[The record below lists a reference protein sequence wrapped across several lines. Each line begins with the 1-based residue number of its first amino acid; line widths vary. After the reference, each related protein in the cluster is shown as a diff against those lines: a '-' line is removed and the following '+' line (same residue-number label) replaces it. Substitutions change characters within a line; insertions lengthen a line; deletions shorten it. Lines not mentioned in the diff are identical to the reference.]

1 VALSRRRRLVGVE
14 HRSLAAAGEDRR
26 AIVGW
31 KVTPS
36 RHGRP
41 PLRDHEARGA
51 QHLAIRARVPLAP
64 LAGTIQPFPT
74 FSEALFYFAPAELAN
89 RIRAGG

>member
-1 VALSRRRRLVGVE
+1 M
-14 HRSLAAAGEDRR
+14 
-26 AIVGW
+26 VGW

-36 RHGRP
+36 RRARP

-64 LAGTIQPFPT
+64 LTDTIQPFPT
-74 FSEALFYFAPAELAN
+74 LSEAFYFAPAELAN
-89 RIRAGG
+89 RIRASA